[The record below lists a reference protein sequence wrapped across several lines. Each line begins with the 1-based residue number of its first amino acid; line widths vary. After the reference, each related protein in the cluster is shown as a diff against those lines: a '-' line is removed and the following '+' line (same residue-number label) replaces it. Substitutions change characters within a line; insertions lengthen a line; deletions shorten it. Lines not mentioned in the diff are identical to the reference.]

1 MMALSD
7 FGPRIC
13 ILGPSNSGKSTLAQA
28 IASKTARPVIHLDQ
42 LYHLPNTHWQA
53 RAEADFRQLH
63 LDAIAGESWVM
74 DGNYVRTLP
83 DRLTRASGIILLDLP
98 PTQSFFRY
106 LRRTLF
112 DAQRIGGVVPS
123 HQREKLTW
131 EMTRYLLITSRRHRP
146 RNQRMYAEWT
156 LPKLL
161 LSSSADINLAYREW
175 GLLSEHP
182 SIP

>member
-1 MMALSD
+1 MIALNEL
-7 FGPRIC
+7 GPRIC

-28 IASKTARPVIHLDQ
+28 IARKTTRPVIHLDQ

-53 RAEADFRQLH
+53 RDEAEFRQLH
-63 LDAIAGESWVM
+63 LNAIAGESWVM

-98 PTQSFFRY
+98 PGRSFLRY

-112 DAQRIGGVVPS
+112 DAQRIGGVSPVG
-123 HQREKLTW
+123 QREHLTW
-131 EMTRYLLITSRRHRP
+131 EMTRYLLFTSRGHRP
-146 RNQRMYAEWT
+146 RNQRMFEEWT

-161 LSSSADINLAYREW
+161 LSTSTAVNQAYHDW
-175 GLLSEHP
+175 DLSLEHR
-182 SIP
+182 

>member
-28 IASKTARPVIHLDQ
+28 IASQTARPLIHLDQ
-42 LYHLPNTHWQA
+42 LYHLPDTHWQA

-63 LDAIAGESWVM
+63 QDAIAGESWIM

-83 DRLTRASGIILLDLP
+83 DRLTRASGIILLDIHPL
-98 PTQSFFRY
+98 QSYFRY

-112 DAQRIGGVVPS
+112 DKQRVGGVVS
-123 HQREKLTW
+123 AHQREHLTW
-131 EMTRYLLITSRRHRP
+131 EMTRYLLITSRDHRD
-146 RNQRMYAEWT
+146 RNRRMFEAWT

-161 LSSSADINLAYREW
+161 LSSPHEVNQLCREW
-175 GLLSEHP
+175 GLLTVKT
-182 SIP
+182 